1 MYATG
6 RQELQSC
13 ETPRAM
19 GSTNRLLLLAAGG
32 TIAMHGEHAVPA
44 LDAAALIEAVPGLER
59 FGEVQADSVRQ
70 LPGPQVGLADALAV
84 ALAAAQAA
92 GDGAGVIVTHGT
104 DTLEET
110 AYLTDLIYAGE
121 APIVFTGAMRP
132 ASALSADG
140 PANIFDAAALAASEE
155 ARGLGVLVAFAG
167 EIHAARHAR
176 KVSSTSVRAFGSPAA
191 GPLGR
196 VDEGVVRI
204 DLRPRR
210 VPAIPARRLDGR
222 VPIAT
227 CAMGDGPE
235 PVRALSREADG
246 LVATLFG
253 AGHTPPEV
261 LAALEEVSQ
270 RIPVVAVVRPEQGR
284 VLRETYGFA
293 GSERDL
299 RASRLIVAGALSPAA
314 ARIKLLACL
323 GAAYADP
330 AIRTAFAPDD

>member
-1 MYATG
+1 MN
-6 RQELQSC
+6 
-13 ETPRAM
+13 
-19 GSTNRLLLLAAGG
+19 STRDLRLLAAGG
-32 TIAMHGEHAVPA
+32 TIAMRGEHAVPA
-44 LDAAALIEAVPGLER
+44 LDAAALIEAVPGLAG
-59 FGEVQADSVRQ
+59 FGDVRAQSVRQ
-70 LPGPQVGLADALAV
+70 LPGPQMGLADAFAV
-84 ALAAAQAA
+84 ARAAIEAA
-92 GDGAGVIVTHGT
+92 DAGAGVIVTHGT

-110 AYLTDLIYAGE
+110 AYLTDVLYGGD

-140 PANIFDAAALAASEE
+140 PANILDAAALAASSE
-155 ARGLGVLVAFAG
+155 AAGLGVLVAFAG

-204 DLRPRR
+204 DLRPPR

-227 CAMGDGPE
+227 CALGDGPE
-235 PVRALSREADG
+235 PVRALAQHADG
-246 LVATLFG
+246 LVATVFG

-261 LAALEEVSQ
+261 LAALDEVAR
-270 RIPVVAVVRPEQGR
+270 RIPVVATVRPGHGR
-284 VLRETYGFA
+284 VLRETYGFP

-299 RASRLIVAGALSPAA
+299 RASRLIVAGSLSAPAA
-314 ARIKLLACL
+314 RMKLLACL
-323 GAAYADP
+323 GAGYDP
-330 AIRTAFAPDD
+330 GAIRAAFAPDD